1 MSALSLGVD
10 DALGELRDLPTD
22 RSTAW
27 FFPGQG
33 AQAVGMG
40 ADLFEEFPIARATF
54 EYADKVLGF
63 NLSELCFSGPPEKL
77 MQTEFTQPAL
87 VVHSIAALLASW
99 KSGIVTNKAGVI
111 AGHSLGEYA
120 ALIVSGA
127 CSFSD
132 GIKLVR
138 KRGQLMQEACDNSQ
152 GTMAAILGLEVEHV
166 EKICSESGAH
176 LCNVNAPGNITIGG
190 TTSSVKIANDLAAS
204 QGASKVVP
212 LTVAGAFH
220 TPLMQSAA
228 EGMEAVLNET
238 SFRELEIDVI
248 SNVTGVI
255 IPEAKFISHEL
266 HAQITQPVRW
276 LDGVLEMVQQG
287 VTNVIEFGP
296 GRVLT
301 GAAKRTNRDLILR
314 NIGKSEDFISS

>member
-1 MSALSLGVD
+1 MSAPRLGVD
-10 DALGELRDLPTD
+10 AALAELRDLPTD
-22 RSTAW
+22 SSTAW

-40 ADLFEEFPIARATF
+40 ADLFEHHAIARNTF
-54 EYADKVLGF
+54 EYADKILGF
-63 NLSELCFSGPPEKL
+63 NLSELCFEGPTEKL

-87 VVHSIAALLASW
+87 VVHSIAALLTSW
-99 KSGIVTNKAGVI
+99 SLGVVNKKAYLV

-120 ALIVSGA
+120 ALIASGA

-132 GIKLVR
+132 GLKLVR
-138 KRGQLMQEACDNSQ
+138 KRGQLMQGACENSE
-152 GTMAAILGLEVEHV
+152 GTMAAVLGLEVKHLK
-166 EKICSESGAH
+166 KICDESGAY

-190 TTSSVKIANDLAAS
+190 TLSSVETASELAS
-204 QGASKVVP
+204 DQGAAKVVP

-228 EGMEAVLNET
+228 DEMKSVLDKA
-238 SFRELEIDVI
+238 SFHPPEIGVV
-248 SNVTGVI
+248 SNVTGKL
-255 IPEAKFISHEL
+255 IPESKFISNEL
-266 HAQITQPVRW
+266 HAQITQPVLW
-276 LDGVLEMVQQG
+276 LDGVLTMIEHG
-287 VTNVIEFGP
+287 ITSVTEFGP

-314 NIGKSEDFISS
+314 NIGKNEDLSS